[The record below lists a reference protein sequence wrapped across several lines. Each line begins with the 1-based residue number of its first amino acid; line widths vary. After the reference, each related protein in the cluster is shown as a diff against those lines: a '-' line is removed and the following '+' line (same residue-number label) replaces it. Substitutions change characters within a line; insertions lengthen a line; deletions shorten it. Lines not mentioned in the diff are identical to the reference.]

1 MIYQSNHIIMKPI
14 VVVATITAQPGS
26 ENIVRDALVT
36 AVAAVRGEPGCEQ
49 YDLNADTE
57 RPGSFVMVERW
68 SSDADLEA
76 HANAPAFVAL
86 AKTITGIAQ
95 LSIQRLTPVA

>member
-1 MIYQSNHIIMKPI
+1 MQPI
-14 VVVATITAQPGS
+14 VVIATITAQPGS
-26 ENIVRDALVT
+26 ESIVRDALTT

-68 SSDADLEA
+68 SSKADLET